1 MSPPNSP
8 PRYNPIGWLSDLQER
23 PLLPLRFNPLQPTNF
38 KGRST
43 LGSRLITLSGLL
55 VLIGTAVVVDRHLF
69 RNLGEPALLWETNY
83 HLTNAVVSRVCNI
96 LPSSSTSSSSSFAS
110 QTDGTNRTKD
120 SFNGLLASKFCRNQL
135 NQKKDLEKLYV
146 PDSGHD
152 FGPSM
157 DRSMGSERCAALF
170 PNLYQELDRAVLYH
184 SSRGNIS
191 IQHLDRAYQ
200 YSHARVLIYRNRV
213 YIKGFNGGPGLR
225 TEAILNSIQEAVITS
240 PELLPDVEF
249 VIKTSDAPQGGDDE
263 HPLWVLD
270 RTKSQEE
277 VWLMPDYGFYSWPE
291 PKVGGMVEVRD
302 KTAEREASL
311 SWDSKISKAFWRGA
325 ILVKLREQLLEV
337 SKGKSWSDIKPIVWQ
352 NLNGGLKTP
361 EDHCNYK
368 FLVHTEGYAYSG
380 RLKYL
385 LMCRSVVVGHE
396 MQYIQGG
403 DPTTSNNMSGVD
415 MYVTEGSLPAVD
427 TSLAERL
434 TKLVDT
440 LIPRMESLERAVSG
454 QASKP
459 AGVTRADSFNTLLVR
474 IEEIAANMTRL
485 EKKVEALSSPLSSNM
500 TDQTAAKPSSLPP
513 RPAPLYSEKVA
524 GTSKPGVAKPLPPVP
539 PSSYINRF
547 KLGQVVIRKKFDQP
561 KPFEG
566 LTAAAICQKINAAL
580 EFAKAKVDNEVI
592 KIKAV
597 AQFPNGDVKIFTK
610 DRRASKW
617 LLDNKHLWTEKA
629 DPVFITSQVAH
640 PVLLHSCPTSFE
652 VDNGEHVELLCKQ
665 NDIEPKEIQKIR
677 WLLNPKGTGKAS
689 STLLIFFFDRRL
701 ALDIE
706 RAGLCYNSLHLKGQ
720 HYLQGPKQ
728 CYNCLALHV
737 RKWRTLAEA
746 ASAASN

>member
-96 LPSSSTSSSSSFAS
+96 LPSSSSFAS
-110 QTDGTNRTKD
+110 QTDGTNRTND

-337 SKGKSWSDIKPIVWQ
+337 SKGKPWNDIKPIVWQ

-385 LMCRSVVVGHE
+385 LMCRSVIVGHE
-396 MQYIQGG
+396 MQYIQHFHHLLDSRPHSPTQNIAIAEGPG
-403 DPTTSNNMSGVD
+403 IEGLPKLMDRLLADPVWAESIANNS
-415 MYVTEGSLPAVD
+415 YPLFRHYLS
-427 TSLAERL
+427 
-434 TKLVDT
+434 
-440 LIPRMESLERAVSG
+440 
-454 QASKP
+454 P
-459 AGVTRADSFNTLLVR
+459 AGVHCYWRQMFRAWAKVQDFVPQRTPKDTPFESFNLMHA
-474 IEEIAANMTRL
+474 I
-485 EKKVEALSSPLSSNM
+485 
-500 TDQTAAKPSSLPP
+500 DW
-513 RPAPLYSEKVA
+513 PA
-524 GTSKPGVAKPLPPVP
+524 
-539 PSSYINRF
+539 
-547 KLGQVVIRKKFDQP
+547 
-561 KPFEG
+561 
-566 LTAAAICQKINAAL
+566 
-580 EFAKAKVDNEVI
+580 
-592 KIKAV
+592 
-597 AQFPNGDVKIFTK
+597 
-610 DRRASKW
+610 
-617 LLDNKHLWTEKA
+617 H
-629 DPVFITSQVAH
+629 
-640 PVLLHSCPTSFE
+640 
-652 VDNGEHVELLCKQ
+652 
-665 NDIEPKEIQKIR
+665 
-677 WLLNPKGTGKAS
+677 
-689 STLLIFFFDRRL
+689 
-701 ALDIE
+701 
-706 RAGLCYNSLHLKGQ
+706 
-720 HYLQGPKQ
+720 
-728 CYNCLALHV
+728 
-737 RKWRTLAEA
+737 
-746 ASAASN
+746 